1 MACGM
6 DCPEDLNADGI
17 VDVNDLLL
25 IVGDWGSS
33 DPDLDIDGDGTV
45 DTDDL
50 LAVIAAWGI
59 CV

>member
-1 MACGM
+1 M
-6 DCPEDLNADGI
+6 DCPEDLNGDGI

-25 IVGDWGSS
+25 IVGDWGSN